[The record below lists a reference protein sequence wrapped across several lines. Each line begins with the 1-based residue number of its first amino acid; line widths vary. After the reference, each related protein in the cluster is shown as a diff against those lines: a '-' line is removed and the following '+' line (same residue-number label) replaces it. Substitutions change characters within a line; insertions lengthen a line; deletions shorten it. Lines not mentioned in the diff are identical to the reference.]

1 MQKNRQY
8 QNKWLVLLDAD
19 LWYIK
24 ISSAYTYVLMWL
36 YFKTLYKIYNIMV
49 PFSLRSSTIV
59 LDWQIRAEN
68 IIHESAMDFWVSS
81 EESIFVV
88 SSSPNKNA
96 GWITRSIP
104 VRLVTMLMIWVWV
117 ISSCKMLETKFKL
130 LMETNYET

>member
-24 ISSAYTYVLMWL
+24 ISSAYTYVLML

-130 LMETNYET
+130 LMETNYKT